1 TKDNIIVGQAEK
13 KKEPKQEYIL
23 IPICIT
29 DPLISQGPKDSAMDA
44 GKKATEVDASQ
55 VSDNDGSPVSIVGP
69 SFVNAALPSPI
80 NAAETPVPIVTLIN
94 DTRIFGNAYDD
105 EAIEEEVDMN
115 KTLVDLPKDKWAIG
129 TEWVFRNKK
138 DERDIVIKNKARL
151 VAQGHTQEE
160 VQQKSDG
167 IFISQDKYVAAIL
180 NFFSFS
186 TVKRASTPMEP
197 NKALVKDV
205 EAKDVDVH
213 LYRSMIRSLMYL
225 TASRP
230 DITFAVCAYA
240 RNFTTGGC
248 QFLGK
253 RLISWQCKKKTIVAN
268 STTKAEYVA
277 ATSCC
282 G

>member
-1 TKDNIIVGQAEK
+1 MNYVPVVARFQTNDIARTKDNIIVGQAEK

-80 NAAETPVPIVTLIN
+80 NAAETPV
-94 DTRIFGNAYDD
+94 
-105 EAIEEEVDMN
+105 
-115 KTLVDLPKDKWAIG
+115 
-129 TEWVFRNKK
+129 
-138 DERDIVIKNKARL
+138 
-151 VAQGHTQEE
+151 
-160 VQQKSDG
+160 QQKSDG
-167 IFISQDKYVAAIL
+167 IFISQDKYVADIL
-180 NFFSFS
+180 KNLAF
-186 TVKRASTPMEP
+186 P
-197 NKALVKDV
+197 L
-205 EAKDVDVH
+205 
-213 LYRSMIRSLMYL
+213 SMIGSLMYL

-230 DITFAVCAYA
+230 DITFAVCVCA

-248 QFLGK
+248 QFIGK

-268 STTKAEYVA
+268 STSKAGCVA
-277 ATSCC
+277 VA
-282 G
+282 